1 MISLL
6 KKVNRGYS
14 ATLPIYGAREI
25 VSNIFHEQDTLLLEY
40 ESEVIEC
47 DELLRFY
54 RERSTL
60 LYTRVW
66 SLYWLLIFIKLT
78 EEVKPTKMKKLT
90 KNVKPMKA
98 SETEISLN
106 YNNPDCCWLSSDKT
120 KPSSTL
126 RDCGVA
132 SVKNSVTQQ
141 RHLDSLFEVI
151 TLIWERMGF

>member
-60 LYTRVW
+60 LYTRV
-66 SLYWLLIFIKLT
+66 
-78 EEVKPTKMKKLT
+78 
-90 KNVKPMKA
+90 
-98 SETEISLN
+98 
-106 YNNPDCCWLSSDKT
+106 
-120 KPSSTL
+120 
-126 RDCGVA
+126 
-132 SVKNSVTQQ
+132 
-141 RHLDSLFEVI
+141 
-151 TLIWERMGF
+151 